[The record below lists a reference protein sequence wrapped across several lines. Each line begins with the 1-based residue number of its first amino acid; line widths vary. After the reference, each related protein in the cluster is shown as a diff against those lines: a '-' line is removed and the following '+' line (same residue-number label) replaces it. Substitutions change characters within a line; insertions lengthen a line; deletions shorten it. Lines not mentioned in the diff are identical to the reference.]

1 MKTIRNI
8 VFDYGG
14 VLIDLDFSLTLNAME
29 RLGVNAFGKEITNV
43 YTCKGV
49 LGLYERGEISTDEFR
64 DYIRSLSTHKGLSNE
79 AIDQAWCALM
89 LDVPTYKQQLLL
101 QLKQKYKIYML
112 SNTNPLHVDCSLE
125 RCFGKDGHTPHDYF
139 DRFFFHTTC
148 ICPNRILSSSEVLS
162 QSLALTL
169 RKHSISMT
177 PQPT

>member
-139 DRFFFHTTC
+139 DRFFFTRHASVQTG
-148 ICPNRILSSSEVLS
+148 SSHL
-162 QSLALTL
+162 QKFYL
-169 RKHSISMT
+169 RVWR
-177 PQPT
+177 